1 MSSADTAS
9 AKKAA
14 GQLQK
19 DQGQLQQSSELHQS
33 GQTDFDQGQGMQNA
47 DNETGAS
54 GFSAVAGAKDVVKDK
69 LEDRKDV

>member
-33 GQTDFDQGQGMQNA
+33 GQTDFDQCQGMQNA

-54 GFSAVAGAKDVVKDK
+54 G
-69 LEDRKDV
+69 